1 MNVMQRPGALL
12 RTREPAL
19 TTTPMPTSSPLPRPA
34 RNFLEQLVHAQLLD
48 SNAIAPF
55 LQQYLDRLP
64 AFLDLDLLGEA
75 LVHSGLLTPYQLN
88 RIRAGTTHGLVLG
101 NYRVRDRLGGGSV
114 GVVFLGEHIL
124 LRRKVAIKVVPVDD
138 NFPPAILE
146 RFHSEM
152 RVLAEMQHPH
162 VVLAYDAGRL
172 LAPAPNMPA
181 LHFLVM
187 ELLPGG
193 DLEQYVDRLG
203 PVTVP
208 RACEW
213 MRQAA
218 SGLQEAHDRH
228 LIHRDLKPSN
238 MLLTANDQV
247 KLVDFGLAR
256 QFTSNRTDPRAL
268 LGSLDFMAPEQSIDP
283 SSVGPAAD
291 IYGLGATFFWLL
303 TGHPPYPSD
312 ASVAKALYSL
322 QFTRPRRIRDLMPE
336 LPAELDDLVDK
347 MLARDASARPSSPL
361 ALMPVLAKFTTPSA
375 PSWDIDPV
383 TDSSEFTLEELAP
396 ITVPDTTWRVLIV
409 GSSPEDGA
417 SIRQVLD
424 EVGCHCGDAT
434 VGDAAIQAL
443 RSESYAVAII
453 DLGKE
458 RDSAFAL
465 CERLRSDP
473 PRPHL
478 KLILHGQDNPDAFAE
493 AMLQGAD
500 DFLIDPLDMTA
511 LAAKVQHA
519 LRLKDAQD
527 RADRYAQHLLRIN
540 RQLHNSLAARAGD
553 VRKTQ
558 DAMLFAMGKLAESR
572 DGETGGHLRRLQ
584 QYVGCLAR
592 FLQDDPAWKPIVD
605 AAFLTQ
611 LERCTPLHDIGK
623 LVLPDHIL
631 LKPAALTPDE
641 RRIIQQHT
649 IAGSAMLDAIGQ
661 EYGESLD
668 FLGTARAIVR
678 HHHERYDGSGYPDR
692 LVGEAIPAAAR
703 LVALADVYDALR
715 RKRPHK
721 PALSHA
727 RAADMILREMT
738 AAFDPAVLRAFAAC
752 HERFQRI
759 FLAVVS

>member
-1 MNVMQRPGALL
+1 MDVLQRPGATF
-12 RTREPAL
+12 RSREQNVTTPAL
-19 TTTPMPTSSPLPRPA
+19 PASPLPRPA

-48 SNAIAPF
+48 STAINPF

-64 AFLDLDLLGEA
+64 AFLDLDLLGDA
-75 LVHSGLLTPYQLN
+75 MVHSGLLTPYQLN
-88 RIRAGTTHGLVLG
+88 RIKAGTTHGLVLG

-138 NFPPAILE
+138 NFPAAVLE

-172 LAPAPNMPA
+172 LAPSPNMPA

-193 DLEQYVDRLG
+193 DLEQYIDRLG
-203 PVTVP
+203 PATVP

-213 MRQAA
+213 LRQAA

-238 MLLTANDQV
+238 MLLTANEQV

-283 SSVGPAAD
+283 SSVGTAAD

-303 TGHPPYPSD
+303 TGHPPYASD
-312 ASVAKALYSL
+312 ASVAKALYTL
-322 QFTRPRRIRDLMPE
+322 QFTKPRRVRDLMPDV
-336 LPAELDDLVDK
+336 PAELDELVDR
-347 MLARDASARPSSPL
+347 MLARDAAARPPSPL
-361 ALMPVLAKFTTPSA
+361 AIMPVLAKFTTPSA
-375 PSWDIDPV
+375 PLWDIDPL
-383 TDSSEFTLEELAP
+383 TDSTEFSFEELQP
-396 ITVPDTTWRVLIV
+396 IAAPDTTWRVLIA
-409 GSSPEDGA
+409 GAEAEDRE
-417 SIRQVLD
+417 SVRHVLE
-424 EVGCHCGDAT
+424 EVGCECGEAT
-434 VGDAAIQAL
+434 IATTAL
-443 RSESYAVAII
+443 RSLRTEPYAVAVIELSS
-453 DLGKE
+453 D
-458 RDSAFAL
+458 RTNAFEL
-465 CERLRSDP
+465 CQSLRADP

-478 KLILHGQDNPDAFAE
+478 KLILHGEAELDAFAE
-493 AMLQGAD
+493 TMLQGAD
-500 DFLIDPLDMTA
+500 DFLPHPLDLTT
-511 LAAKVQHA
+511 LAAKVQHS

-540 RQLHNSLAARAGD
+540 RQLHSSLAARAGD

-558 DAMLFAMGKLAESR
+558 DAMLFAMAKLAESR
-572 DGETGGHLRRLQ
+572 DGETAGHLRRLQ
-584 QYVGCLAR
+584 QYVVCLGR
-592 FLQDDPAWKPIVD
+592 FLQDDAAWKPIVD
-605 AAFLTQ
+605 APFLAQ

-623 LVLPDHIL
+623 LVLPDQIL

-641 RRIIQQHT
+641 RRVMQQHT
-649 IAGSAMLDAIGQ
+649 IVGCAILDAIGR

-668 FLGTARAIVR
+668 FLSTARGIVR
-678 HHHERYDGSGYPDR
+678 HHHERFDGSGYPDK
-692 LVGEAIPAAAR
+692 LAGDAIPAAAR

-727 RAADMILREMT
+727 RASDTILREMNS
-738 AAFDPAVLRAFAAC
+738 AFDPAVLRAFAAC